1 MALKD
6 QPYFPLYVRD
16 FMTDEK
22 LAECSAEST
31 GVYIWLLCMMH
42 KSEPYGTILLKQ
54 KDKQTDNQIHNFAI
68 KISKR
73 TPFSI
78 DIIER
83 ALEELISED
92 VIQMHDD
99 CLSQKRMLKDS
110 EISEKRSIAGSRG
123 GSKNKSSSNIKQD
136 DKQNQSKK
144 QANYQANSENEI
156 EYANEIEND
165 IDFNNES
172 MPKNSSSHI
181 SKTQDERIDERF
193 DLFWAAYPKKQ
204 NKGGAKK
211 SWSRIKPTAELFE
224 KIMTALELAKKSEQW
239 RKDNGQF
246 IPYPSTW
253 LNGERWEDDY
263 SEISP
268 ASPPAL
274 SDFDPDNPYAD
285 WGDEE

>member
-42 KSEPYGTILLKQ
+42 KSEPYGRILLKQ
-54 KDKQTDNQIHNFAI
+54 KDKQTDKQVHNFAI
-68 KISKR
+68 KISRR
-73 TPFSI
+73 TPFPI
-78 DIIER
+78 DIVER

-99 CLSQKRMLKDS
+99 CLSQKRMVRDS
-110 EISEKRSIAGSRG
+110 EISEKRSIAGSKG
-123 GSKNKSSSNIKQD
+123 GSKSKSSANIKQD
-136 DKQNQSKK
+136 DEQKQNKIK
-144 QANYQANSENEI
+144 ANHQANSENEI
-156 EYANEIEND
+156 EYVNEIEND
-165 IDFNNES
+165 IDFDNES
-172 MPKNSSSHI
+172 VSKISNSHN
-181 SKTQDERIDERF
+181 SKAQDERF

-204 NKGGAKK
+204 NKGGTKKVWAK
-211 SWSRIKPTAELFE
+211 IKPTAELFE
-224 KIMTALELAKKSEQW
+224 KIMAALELAKQSEQW
-239 RKDNGQF
+239 HKDNGQF

-263 SEISP
+263 SKTSI
-268 ASPPAL
+268 ASPPAPA
-274 SDFDPDNPYAD
+274 DFDPDNPYAD

>member
-42 KSEPYGTILLKQ
+42 KSEPYGKIFLKQ
-54 KDKQTDNQIHNFAI
+54 KDKQTDKPVHNFAV
-68 KISKR
+68 KISRR

-78 DIIER
+78 DTIER

-92 VIQMHDD
+92 VIQMHGD
-99 CLSQKRMLKDS
+99 CLSQKRMVRDS
-110 EISEKRSIAGSRG
+110 EISEKRSIAGSKG
-123 GSKNKSSSNIKQD
+123 GSKNKSSANIKQD
-136 DKQNQSKK
+136 DKQNQSQLLSKN
-144 QANYQANSENEI
+144 QTNSEYEI
-156 EYANEIEND
+156 EYVNAIEND

-172 MPKNSSSHI
+172 VSKNSSSHI

-211 SWSRIKPTAELFE
+211 SWSKIKPTAELFE
-224 KIMTALELAKKSEQW
+224 KIMAALELAKQSEQW

-246 IPYPSTW
+246 IPYPATW

-263 SEISP
+263 SEVSIASSP
-268 ASPPAL
+268 APA
-274 SDFDPDNPYAD
+274 DFDPDNPYAD
-285 WGDEE
+285 WGDE